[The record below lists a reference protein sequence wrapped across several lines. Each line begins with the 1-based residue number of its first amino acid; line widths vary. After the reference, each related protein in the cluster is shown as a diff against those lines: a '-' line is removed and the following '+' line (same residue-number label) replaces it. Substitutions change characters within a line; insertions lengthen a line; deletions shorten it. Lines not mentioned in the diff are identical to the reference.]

1 MALPEAYVN
10 RSNTIGQYCSN
21 CEYYSNN
28 YCVKFQEQVAAYGW
42 CAVWEPVENEIRST
56 EV

>member
-1 MALPEAYVN
+1 MALPGAYVN

-28 YCVKFQEQVAAYGW
+28 YCIKFQEQVAPYGW
-42 CAVWEPVENEIRST
+42 CAVWESVNEVRSS
-56 EV
+56 